1 MVVKWYNKVS
11 KKEQNSDRYD
21 ILQAKYLLLGF
32 SNLSEALAFEE
43 FYMWVRNLSKYNKN
57 AGK

>member
-1 MVVKWYNKVS
+1 MDVKWYNKVS

-43 FYMWVRNLSKYNKN
+43 FYMWV
-57 AGK
+57 